1 MKIRTGFVLAALLL
15 FSSGSLWGQADYKR
29 YYDEDNIPKAR
40 EIFER
45 GRYDIVIQFTDYAL
59 RRGQPSWEWRTLR
72 FQALANLGRYEEAVE
87 EAVATTESF
96 PGSLGALLE
105 AHELF
110 SSMGL
115 TEKAKGIFEKINAA
129 AAAVPQKER
138 DAEDYVYLGRA
149 ALILGA
155 DPSIVLKQ
163 YFDVAKGF
171 EAKGQII
178 PEGLVEAY
186 LASGELAL
194 EKDDYARASKEFQGA
209 YKLEPT
215 NPAVLFGLAR
225 SLLPSDRQAG
235 MEYIGQVLAE
245 VPLHF
250 GALLIQTEHAINFE
264 KFEEAKQVLEL
275 VEALNPRL
283 PQAAAFR
290 AVLAEVELNDR
301 EAFNRYRDK
310 ALSVWK
316 NNPEIDHLI
325 GRVLSRK
332 YRYEEGAES
341 QKRALA
347 MDPDF
352 LPAKLQLALDYLR
365 LGRIEEAWP
374 LAKEVAAADE
384 YNVLAFNLEVLQ
396 KEIESF
402 AAIES
407 EDFIIRMPPEE
418 AEIYG
423 DRVLEILTEAD
434 EVLGKKY
441 GLEIEEPTLVEFYP
455 NQQDFAIRSFGSLGG
470 EGLLGVCFG
479 SVVTMNS
486 PGSVTAGKNNWEATL
501 WHEYCHVITLTAT
514 NNKMP
519 RWLSEGISVYE
530 EIQKEPNWGQ
540 KMSPNYRKMIL
551 EGEALTPV
559 SEMSQAFF
567 QAKSGQDIMF
577 AYYQSM
583 LIVEFLVENYGL
595 DALRAILKD
604 LGDGVLINDAIA
616 KHTTPM
622 PELEIAFA
630 EFAFGLAENYGPGV
644 DWTEPSEEE
653 VNPLSPIAVQLYLK
667 RNPKNFWARQ
677 THTYRLLDQRS
688 WRAAAESAEEL
699 IGLLPD
705 FTGSGNGYALQ
716 ARAWREMGEP
726 ENEIAVLE
734 RLAERSAEAY
744 TAYSRLMEVEF
755 EEEVWDGVVS
765 NAKRGKAINPFY
777 ERFHYCRGCAHQ
789 ARNEVGMAVT
799 SFEKTLKLDPVNPS
813 EVRYRLA
820 SLHQEEKP
828 ETARRY
834 ILDALADSPRYREA
848 FSLLMDLSGEEP
860 EAEEN
865 PEPEPAAEKGILKK
879 VMEDPFGGG
888 GNPDAPEVGE
898 NEGKPKPKPASEG
911 QGAE

>member
-1 MKIRTGFVLAALLL
+1 
-15 FSSGSLWGQADYKR
+15 
-29 YYDEDNIPKAR
+29 
-40 EIFER
+40 
-45 GRYDIVIQFTDYAL
+45 
-59 RRGQPSWEWRTLR
+59 
-72 FQALANLGRYEEAVE
+72 
-87 EAVATTESF
+87 
-96 PGSLGALLE
+96 
-105 AHELF
+105 
-110 SSMGL
+110 
-115 TEKAKGIFEKINAA
+115 
-129 AAAVPQKER
+129 
-138 DAEDYVYLGRA
+138 
-149 ALILGA
+149 
-155 DPSIVLKQ
+155 
-163 YFDVAKGF
+163 
-171 EAKGQII
+171 
-178 PEGLVEAY
+178 
-186 LASGELAL
+186 
-194 EKDDYARASKEFQGA
+194 
-209 YKLEPT
+209 
-215 NPAVLFGLAR
+215 
-225 SLLPSDRQAG
+225 
-235 MEYIGQVLAE
+235 
-245 VPLHF
+245 
-250 GALLIQTEHAINFE
+250 
-264 KFEEAKQVLEL
+264 
-275 VEALNPRL
+275 
-283 PQAAAFR
+283 
-290 AVLAEVELNDR
+290 
-301 EAFNRYRDK
+301 
-310 ALSVWK
+310 
-316 NNPEIDHLI
+316 
-325 GRVLSRK
+325 
-332 YRYEEGAES
+332 
-341 QKRALA
+341 
-347 MDPDF
+347 
-352 LPAKLQLALDYLR
+352 
-365 LGRIEEAWP
+365 
-374 LAKEVAAADE
+374 
-384 YNVLAFNLEVLQ
+384 
-396 KEIESF
+396 
-402 AAIES
+402 
-407 EDFIIRMPPEE
+407 
-418 AEIYG
+418 
-423 DRVLEILTEAD
+423 
-434 EVLGKKY
+434 
-441 GLEIEEPTLVEFYP
+441 
-455 NQQDFAIRSFGSLGG
+455 
-470 EGLLGVCFG
+470 
-479 SVVTMNS
+479 MNS

-726 ENEIAVLE
+726 EKEIAVLE

>member
-1 MKIRTGFVLAALLL
+1 MRARIESQQGCEWVCRSSCLLGILL
-15 FSSGSLWGQADYKR
+15 FFVTGSGFGQADYKR
-29 YYDEDNIPKAR
+29 YYDEDNIPRAR

-45 GRYDIVIQFTDYAL
+45 GRFDIVIQFTDYAL
-59 RRGQPSWEWRTLR
+59 QRGQPSWEWRTLR

-87 EAVATTESF
+87 EASATTELF
-96 PGSLGALLE
+96 PNSLGALLE

-110 SSMGL
+110 RSMGL
-115 TEKAKGIFEKINAA
+115 KEQAEGIFDKINKA
-129 AAAVPQKER
+129 AAAVPKKER
-138 DAEDYVYLGRA
+138 TAEDYVFLGRA

-155 DPSIVLKQ
+155 DPSTVLKQ

-171 EAKGQII
+171 EAKGEII

-186 LASGELAL
+186 LESGELAL
-194 EKDDYARASKEFQGA
+194 EKDDFGRAAKEFQGA

-215 NPAVLFGLAR
+215 SPPVLFGLAR
-225 SLLPSDRQAG
+225 SLLPSDRKAG
-235 MEYIGQVLAE
+235 MEYIGQVLE
-245 VPLHF
+245 QVPLHF
-250 GALLIQTEHAINFE
+250 EALLIQTEYAINFE
-264 KFEEAKQVLEL
+264 KFEEAKKVLEL
-275 VEALNPRL
+275 VEALNPRH

-301 EAFNRYRDK
+301 ESFNEYREK
-310 ALSVWK
+310 ALSVYK
-316 NNPEIDHLI
+316 DNPEIDHLI

-347 MDPDF
+347 MNPDF

-365 LGRIEEAWP
+365 LGEIDEAWP
-374 LAKEVAAADE
+374 LAKEVAVADQ
-384 YNVLAFNLEVLQ
+384 YNVLAYNLEVLQ

-402 AAIES
+402 ASIES

-423 DRVLEILTEAD
+423 DRVLEILAEAD

-441 GLEIEEPTLVEFYP
+441 GLDIEEPTLVEFYP

-540 KMSPNYRKMIL
+540 KMSPTYRKMIL

-567 QAKSGQDIMF
+567 QAGSGQDIMF

-583 LIVEFLVENYGL
+583 LIVEFLVENFGL
-595 DALRAILKD
+595 DALRGILKD
-604 LGDGVLINDAIA
+604 LGEGVLINDAIA
-616 KHTTPM
+616 KHTVPM
-622 PELEIAFA
+622 QELEIAFA
-630 EFAFGLAENYGPGV
+630 EFAFELAESYGPGV
-644 DWTEPSEEE
+644 DWTEPSEAE
-653 VNPLSPIAVQLYLK
+653 VNPMSPLAVQLYLR

-677 THTYRLLDQRS
+677 THTYRLLDQS
-688 WRAAAESAEEL
+688 KWKEAAESAEEL
-699 IGLLPD
+699 IALLPD
-705 FTGSGNGYALQ
+705 FTGGGNGYVLQ
-716 ARAWREMGEP
+716 AQAWKQLEES
-726 ENEIAVLE
+726 EKEIAVLE

-744 TAYSRLMEVEF
+744 NAYSRLMEVEF
-755 EEEVWDGVVS
+755 EEGVWDGVVA

-789 ARNEVGMAVT
+789 ARNEIGEAVK
-799 SFEKTLKLDPVNPS
+799 SFEKTLRLDPVNPS

-820 SLHQEEKP
+820 SLHVDGEP
-828 ETARRY
+828 EAARKY
-834 ILDALADSPRYREA
+834 ILDALADSPRYQEA
-848 FSLLMDLSGEEP
+848 YTLLLDLSSEELDKETEEES
-860 EAEEN
+860 EAN
-865 PEPEPAAEKGILKK
+865 PSERESAE
-879 VMEDPFGGG
+879 
-888 GNPDAPEVGE
+888 
-898 NEGKPKPKPASEG
+898 
-911 QGAE
+911 